1 VEDGPTATE
10 DPRKRAQLRALPS
23 IDELLS
29 RPSLA
34 TVLAQH
40 PRSRSVAALRRAVS
54 DARRRVLRGED
65 RPFEDADVTAA
76 LADLARPNLRRVL
89 NATGVVLHTNLGRA
103 PLASVAA
110 DRVREIAAHYSNLE
124 YDLDEGERGSRYA
137 PVIDHLLALT
147 GAQGALV
154 VNNNA
159 AAVLLVLAALCQ
171 GREAIVSRGEL
182 IEIGGGFRIPEVMRQ
197 SGAVLVE
204 VGTTNRTR
212 ISDYE
217 QAIRP
222 ETGLL
227 LKVHKSNFA
236 QLGFTE
242 EVPTRQ
248 LAELGRRKEVPVFED
263 LGSGSLIPLEG
274 NGLSPE
280 PTVRSAIAAGADVV
294 TFSGDKLLGGPQ
306 AGIIVGREEFTDR
319 VRRHPL
325 NRAVRV
331 DKMTVAALEAT
342 LELYRDE
349 RYEEVPALRL
359 LSQAPSELRVR
370 AETLRDLLKARGV
383 DAEVV
388 ETRGQ
393 VGGGAMPLAEPISFA
408 CALRRGDPVEIQEK
422 LRDADPPVI
431 ARISDERLLVDVR
444 CLADDELAPVALAVA
459 TIGR

>member
-1 VEDGPTATE
+1 VEDGPAATE

-23 IDELLS
+23 IDELLH

-34 TVLAQH
+34 TVLAQY
-40 PRSRSVAALRRAVS
+40 PRSRSVAALRRAVN

-65 RPFEDADVTAA
+65 RPFEDADVAAA
-76 LADLARPNLRRVL
+76 LEDLSRPNLRRVL

-103 PLASVAA
+103 PLAPAA
-110 DRVREIAAHYSNLE
+110 AERVREIAAHYSNLE

-137 PVIDHLLALT
+137 PVIDHLTALT
-147 GAQGALV
+147 GAEGAVV

-197 SGAVLVE
+197 SGAILVE

-212 ISDYE
+212 LSDYE
-217 QAIRP
+217 QAIRA

-236 QLGFTE
+236 QVGFTE
-242 EVPTRQ
+242 EVTTGE
-248 LAELGRRKEVPVFED
+248 LAELGRRKGKPVCED
-263 LGSGSLIPLEG
+263 LGSGSLIALEG
-274 NGLSPE
+274 EGLSAE
-280 PTVRSAIAAGADVV
+280 PTARSAISAGADVV

-306 AGIIVGREEFTDR
+306 AGIIVGRAELMDR

-349 RYEEVPALRL
+349 RYEEIPALRML
-359 LSQAPSELRVR
+359 RQGPSELRVR
-370 AETLRDLLKARGV
+370 AETLRDLLNARGV
-383 DAEVV
+383 AAEVV

-393 VGGGAMPLAEPISFA
+393 VGGGAMPLAEPTSFA
-408 CALRRGDPVEIQEK
+408 CALRRGDPAEVQEK

-431 ARISDERLLVDVR
+431 ARISDGRLLLDVR
-444 CLADDELAPVALAVA
+444 CLADDELDLVAVALA